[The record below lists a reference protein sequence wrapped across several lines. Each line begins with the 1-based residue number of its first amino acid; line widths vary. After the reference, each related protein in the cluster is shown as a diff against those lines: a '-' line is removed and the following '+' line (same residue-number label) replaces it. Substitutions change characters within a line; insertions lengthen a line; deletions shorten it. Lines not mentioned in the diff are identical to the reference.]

1 MVPFKDNINSERYQ
15 IDQNEVRYSRRKP
28 ERAIRASIWHWRGI
42 DCKKMLNLIAFDS
55 SMKIELTRLI
65 WGRFNTGA
73 REHGLTGSTAQDCG
87 AIAVR
92 VLKP

>member
-1 MVPFKDNINSERYQ
+1 MISKESQFCQAEFGTI
-15 IDQNEVRYSRRKP
+15 RYSRRKP